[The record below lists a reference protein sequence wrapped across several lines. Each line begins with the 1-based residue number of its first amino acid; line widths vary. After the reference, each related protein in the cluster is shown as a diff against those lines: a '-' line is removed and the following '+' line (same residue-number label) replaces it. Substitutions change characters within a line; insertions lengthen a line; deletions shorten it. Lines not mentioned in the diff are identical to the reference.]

1 MHVGSRRPASPQL
14 VVPIESPP
22 LAPELRTAVFVYAR
36 TTITLACP
44 EPVRL
49 STFLGGLPDAYLDAG
64 LHALDVEP
72 GVYLAQAGPPVDV
85 TGDPI
90 DAVPIVDGRPAR
102 RTPRRLSRV
111 LPSINRRALARFLR
125 RPAAAPPRPLRAIR
139 RILAI
144 DEDPAAL
151 ARYARGF
158 GPGRT
163 VLAATDPAAARELAA
178 RAPCELAIVELRIQ
192 RESGLALARELK
204 RAQPELVVALCS
216 AYLSVESAVAAVR
229 AGLDAVLFKPVTARE
244 ILRRLG
250 AATDGTEPEP
260 ETLEDAER
268 EHIARVLADC
278 RGNITIAARRLGIYR
293 SSLQRRLRRL
303 RLSGAAPQRWT
314 CGSDGRRAGGGIAAT
329 ASGSAGAA
337 SPEASSSSNPAS
349 RIIW

>member
-1 MHVGSRRPASPQL
+1 
-14 VVPIESPP
+14 
-22 LAPELRTAVFVYAR
+22 
-36 TTITLACP
+36 
-44 EPVRL
+44 
-49 STFLGGLPDAYLDAG
+49 
-64 LHALDVEP
+64 
-72 GVYLAQAGPPVDV
+72 
-85 TGDPI
+85 
-90 DAVPIVDGRPAR
+90 
-102 RTPRRLSRV
+102 
-111 LPSINRRALARFLR
+111 
-125 RPAAAPPRPLRAIR
+125 
-139 RILAI
+139 
-144 DEDPAAL
+144 
-151 ARYARGF
+151 
-158 GPGRT
+158 
-163 VLAATDPAAARELAA
+163 
-178 RAPCELAIVELRIQ
+178 
-192 RESGLALARELK
+192 
-204 RAQPELVVALCS
+204 CS